1 MIMIDAL
8 GQPCPI
14 PVVKAKQAIAALP
27 AGGGAVEVLVDNVT
41 ACENLAKMAKG
52 MGHGCEV
59 RTLPDGNHLVT
70 IAVGGGSA
78 VGAPAAAVPAPAV
91 SRDDGTPPAA
101 PLPQTGLVVAVGS
114 DCMGRG
120 SEELGRILIKGF
132 IYSLSQMEPPPA
144 AVLFFNSG
152 VRLVLDDA
160 NTVEDVRA
168 LIGKG
173 CRALVCGTCVN
184 YYRLGERIAAG
195 DIVTMYDIVEAMG
208 AGRSVVSI

>member
-1 MIMIDAL
+1 MIDAL

-27 AGGGAVEVLVDNVT
+27 ANGGVVEVLVDNVT

-52 MGHGCEV
+52 LGHGCEA

-70 IAVGGGSA
+70 IAVGGGGAGA
-78 VGAPAAAVPAPAV
+78 VPAAAVSFPGIPGGESAPQDARA
-91 SRDDGTPPAA
+91 SRA
-101 PLPQTGLVVAVGS
+101 GLVVAVGS

-132 IYSLSQMEPPPA
+132 IYSLSQMDPPPM
-144 AVLFFNSG
+144 AVLFFNAG

-160 NTVEDVRA
+160 NTAEDVRA
-168 LIGKG
+168 LAGKG
-173 CRALVCGTCVN
+173 CRVLVCGTCVN
-184 YYRLGERIAAG
+184 YYQCGERIAAG
-195 DIVTMYDIVEAMG
+195 EIVTMYDIVEAMG